1 MLGLGI
7 ALRPAA
13 RAGFD
18 PATLIGAGA
27 AAIWLEPSDL
37 RSMSQ
42 DAAGTV
48 PAAVDAPVGRI
59 ADRSGGGHHATQG
72 TEAFRPMLRQEA
84 DGRLALEFDGVDD
97 FLVHSFGV
105 SAGSGGGAGDLT
117 LSCAAQRTGDAAVD
131 VGLFQATPPGVR
143 LRAGI
148 WSQAPAAEW
157 GSYIAGAFR
166 PTGHDIRTRAV
177 MTVVGRAAGD
187 TQLMLTNGGAPVEMA
202 GSYPGD
208 GQDRRAIGSEF
219 SAEVPRPFR
228 GRLYTLF
235 GVARALDGDA
245 LTGLVRH
252 QAAQAGVA
260 A

>member
-7 ALRPAA
+7 ALRPPA

-18 PATLIGAGA
+18 PATLIGTGT

-59 ADRSGGGHHATQG
+59 ADRSGRGHHATQG
-72 TEAFRPMLRQEA
+72 NAAFRPILRREA

-97 FLVHSFGV
+97 FLVHAFGV
-105 SAGSGGGAGDLT
+105 GAGDVT
-117 LSCAAQRTGDAAVD
+117 LSCAAQRTGDTVLD
-131 VGLFQATPPGVR
+131 IGLFQATPPGAP

-148 WSQAPAAEW
+148 WAQAAAPQW

-166 PTGHDIRTRAV
+166 PAGRDIRTRAV
-177 MTVVGRAAGD
+177 MTVVGRAAAD
-187 TQLMLTNGGAPVEMA
+187 TQRMLTNGGAAVEMA
-202 GSYPGD
+202 GSYAGD
-208 GQDRRAIGSEF
+208 AQDRRAVGREF
-219 SAEVPRPFR
+219 SAAGQRTFR

-235 GVARALDGDA
+235 GVARALDGDD
-245 LTGLVRH
+245 LSRLVRH
-252 QAAQAGVA
+252 QAAQAGVTT
-260 A
+260 